1 MSILKPFNL
10 ATATKDYQAKQKSLT
25 NKFIERVQSYKRAAE
40 NQVVDCEATIREANK
55 VKQVATQDI
64 AKANDV
70 LIKVKSNEL

>member
-25 NKFIERVQSYKRAAE
+25 DKFIEKVQSYKKAAE
-40 NQVVDCEATIREANK
+40 NQVVDCEATIREVSRA
-55 VKQVATQDI
+55 KQVATQDI

-70 LIKVKSNEL
+70 LIKAKSNEL